1 MKKRILSILA
11 FVLAMSLLLTGCEL
25 GEVQQGIRPSSGATV
40 PPVTNPDGEVD
51 ENPFT
56 VALTLNGKPFKPAS
70 TVTIQWSND
79 YEIYTADADATGV
92 AKVGG
97 LDGDYRVTLLNL
109 PDGYIYDP
117 NAYTANNFNRNIEIE
132 LQPVIKP
139 YGQGFQL
146 YSPISID
153 QTGVYYIELSGPTDK
168 RYFEFAPTESGT
180 YAVESWMD
188 ITANNVNPLCDF
200 HGSSMAFREYQYTQ
214 DDGGAESTYTKNFK
228 LTVEIAEENISKND
242 TGSAVFTFA
251 VYATQKNEWPKD
263 AQGKYEKLK
272 LYIAI
277 TLNGEFSL
285 EHASG
290 TIVAPEEDLYAIAG
304 RPAQDGLPAQ
314 EGRVDMN
321 PDGQWRWAENSQGSV
336 DVFDADNYR
345 LWPVDEGGDGVYHRW
360 DPEKYRQVDADG
372 KVVNPGYGPVLFV
385 RLSMPGRFLTGQGGA
400 QIAISDVEY
409 AGNKALTVSDGEL
422 NYKMFVEGWAKL
434 NRMDPDPI
442 YGKNGYFCSRY
453 CPCRLE
459 ETCTSLQ
466 MGLANGTCETG
477 CTKCSSECRNLE
489 REMIGTI
496 GYADLCNGNGD
507 FPVTEEMKEFLQ
519 LMAIGQ
525 LYFMDG
531 QGWIEVNSG
540 IYATEDDQW
549 LWACGYYE

>member
-1 MKKRILSILA
+1 MKKRIFA
-11 FVLAMSLLLTGCEL
+11 LLLALALLLSGCEL
-25 GEVQQGIRPSSGATV
+25 GEVQQGIRPSNGSTV
-40 PPVTNPDGEVD
+40 PPVTNPNGEVD

-56 VALTLNGKPFKPAS
+56 VALTLNGEPFKPAG
-70 TVTIQWSND
+70 TITIQWSND
-79 YEIYTADADATGV
+79 YEIHTADADGTGV
-92 AKVGG
+92 AKIGG

-109 PDGYIYDP
+109 PEGYIYDP

-153 QTGVYYIELSGPTDK
+153 KTGVYFIELSGPTDK
-168 RYFEFAPTESGT
+168 RYFEFVPKESGT

-188 ITANNVNPLCDF
+188 ITANNVNPLCDR
-200 HGSSMAFREYQYTQ
+200 FRANAAYRDYMYTQ

-228 LTVEIAEENISKND
+228 LTVEIADENISKND

-251 VYATQKNEWPKD
+251 VYATQKGEWPKN

-285 EHASG
+285 EHAAG
-290 TIVAPEEDLYAIAG
+290 TIVAPKEDLYAIVG
-304 RPAQDGLPAQ
+304 RPSHDGLPAQ
-314 EGRVDMN
+314 EGRVDME
-321 PDGQWRWAENSQGSV
+321 PGGTWRWAEDSMGSV

-345 LWPVDEGGDGVYHRW
+345 LWPIDEGGDGVYHRW
-360 DPEKYRQVDADG
+360 DPEKYADEATG
-372 KVVNPGYGPVLFV
+372 NPGYGPVLFV
-385 RLSMPGRFLTGQGGA
+385 RLDEPGRFLEGQAGP
-400 QIAISDVEY
+400 IAISNIEA
-409 AGNKALTVSDGEL
+409 AGNKALTLANGEL
-422 NYKMFVEGWAKL
+422 NYKMFIEGWEKL
-434 NRMDPDPI
+434 NETDYRYPGDEAGSNPP
-442 YGKNGYFCSRY
+442 YFCDLL
-453 CPCRLE
+453 CPCRID
-459 ETCTSLQ
+459 ETCTSAQ

-477 CTKCSSECRNLE
+477 CTKCSSQCRNLD
-489 REMIGTI
+489 REMIGTV
-496 GYADLCNGNGD
+496 GYAELCNSNGD

-519 LMAIGQ
+519 MLAISQ

-531 QGWIEVNSG
+531 QGWIETSSG
-540 IYATEDDQW
+540 IFANEDDQW